1 VTFKKGIIM
10 GLFSF
15 IGSAGAKIFGG
26 KSPSEIPDL
35 QGLIQSHLKSVGL
48 DAKHVHTWLEGE
60 VLAVAGWVSSKE
72 LKEKIVL
79 AVGNVEGVDKVADRL
94 VVGPAPVF
102 KKAEV
107 APVVAAA
114 PAVKLSAEQV
124 IAEKIGSA
132 LPSAEEADK
141 DGWDSKTYTVVK
153 GDSLSKIAK
162 AVYGDA
168 MKYPAIFEANKPMLK
183 DPDKIYPGQ
192 VLRIP
197 KLEAKK

>member
-1 VTFKKGIIM
+1 M

-35 QGLIQSHLKSVGL
+35 QGIIQKHLKSVGL

-60 VLAVAGWVSSKE
+60 LLAVAGWVSSKE

-94 VVGPAPVF
+94 VVGPPPVF

-107 APVVAAA
+107 TPVLAAAA
-114 PAVKLSAEQV
+114 PVVKLSAEQV
-124 IAEKIGSA
+124 IAEKIGA
-132 LPSAEEADK
+132 PLPTAEEADK
-141 DGWDSKTYTVVK
+141 DGWESKTYVVVK

-162 AVYGDA
+162 SVYGDA

-183 DPDKIYPGQ
+183 DPDHIYPGQ

>member
-1 VTFKKGIIM
+1 M

-35 QGLIQSHLKSVGL
+35 QGIIQKHLKSVGL

-60 VLAVAGWVSSKE
+60 LLAVAGWVSSKE

-94 VVGPAPVF
+94 VVGPPPVF

-107 APVVAAA
+107 APVLAAAA
-114 PAVKLSAEQV
+114 PVVKLSAEQV
-124 IAEKIGSA
+124 IAEKIGA
-132 LPSAEEADK
+132 PLPTAEEADK
-141 DGWDSKTYTVVK
+141 DGWESKTYVVVK

-162 AVYGDA
+162 SVYGDA

-183 DPDKIYPGQ
+183 DPDHIYPGQ

>member
-1 VTFKKGIIM
+1 M

-15 IGSAGAKIFGG
+15 IGSAGAKLFGG

-35 QGLIQSHLKSVGL
+35 QGLIQKHLKSVGL

-79 AVGNVEGVDKVADRL
+79 AVGNVEGVDSVADRL
-94 VVGPAPVF
+94 VVGAPPVF
-102 KKAEV
+102 KVA

-114 PAVKLSAEQV
+114 PAAPVVKLSAEQV
-124 IAEKIGSA
+124 IAEKIGA
-132 LPSAEEADK
+132 PLPTAAEADK
-141 DGWDSKTYTVVK
+141 DGWESKTYVVVK

-162 AVYGDA
+162 SVYGDA

-183 DPDKIYPGQ
+183 DPDQIYPGQ

>member
-1 VTFKKGIIM
+1 M

-15 IGSAGAKIFGG
+15 IGSAGAKLFGG

-35 QGLIQSHLKSVGL
+35 QGTIQTHLKSLGL
-48 DAKHVHTWLEGE
+48 DASHVHTWLEGE
-60 VLAVAGWVSSKE
+60 LLAVAGWVSSKE

-94 VVGPAPVF
+94 VVGAPPVF
-102 KKAEV
+102 KKAAPAAV
-107 APVVAAA
+107 AVAAA
-114 PAVKLSAEQV
+114 PTPAVKLTAEQV
-124 IAEKIGSA
+124 IAEKIGGA
-132 LPSAEEADK
+132 LPTAEEADK
-141 DGWDSKTYTVVK
+141 DGWDSKTYVVVK

-162 AVYGDA
+162 SVYGDA

-183 DPDKIYPGQ
+183 DPDHIYPGQ

>member
-1 VTFKKGIIM
+1 M

-15 IGSAGAKIFGG
+15 IGAAGAKIFGG
-26 KSPSEIPDL
+26 KRPSEISDL
-35 QGLIQSHLKSVGL
+35 QGTIQTHLKSLGL

-60 VLAVAGWVSSKE
+60 LVAVAGWVSSKE

-102 KKAEV
+102 KKVEV
-107 APVVAAA
+107 ASAAA
-114 PAVKLSAEQV
+114 AAAVPATKQSAEQL
-124 IAEKIGSA
+124 IAEQIGAA

-141 DGWDSKTYTVVK
+141 DAWDSKTYTVVK

-183 DPDKIYPGQ
+183 DPDQIYPGQ

-197 KLEAKK
+197 ALETKK

>member
-1 VTFKKGIIM
+1 M

-15 IGSAGAKIFGG
+15 IGAAGAKIFGG
-26 KSPSEIPDL
+26 KRPSEISDL
-35 QGLIQSHLKSVGL
+35 QGTIQTHLKSLGL

-60 VLAVAGWVSSKE
+60 LVAVAGWVSSKE

-102 KKAEV
+102 KKVEV
-107 APVVAAA
+107 ASAAA
-114 PAVKLSAEQV
+114 AVPATKQSAEQL
-124 IAEKIGSA
+124 IAEQIGAA

-141 DGWDSKTYTVVK
+141 DAWDSKTYTVVK

-183 DPDKIYPGQ
+183 DPDQIYPGQ

-197 KLEAKK
+197 ALETKK